1 MVPRFR
7 GVVQGW
13 HRIKYVMSI
22 EGSKAVQT
30 RDGHRNRIQL
40 RPYTLRSMYGHSPS
54 PYKPVSC
61 RPASPA
67 GTVTVIRTA
76 IIRFIT
82 GTGSYELSYNLLQ
95 IY

>member
-1 MVPRFR
+1 MC
-7 GVVQGW
+7 
-13 HRIKYVMSI
+13 ISSI
-22 EGSKAVQT
+22 SHIRA
-30 RDGHRNRIQL
+30 RDGHRNRIRL

-67 GTVTVIRTA
+67 GTVTVIHTA